1 MYFYRYFCTFI
12 KKIYILKLLDVF
24 LLIRKPSGERV
35 LRERISEPRLK
46 PDPRPSTLERSI
58 EPRTLSLENR
68 QGAPPLPKPRKITRK
83 PRTGEKK
90 EVKII
95 L

>member
-1 MYFYRYFCTFI
+1 LFF
-12 KKIYILKLLDVF
+12 
-24 LLIRKPSGERV
+24 IRKPSGERV

-46 PDPRPSTLERSI
+46 PDPLPSTLERNV
-58 EPRTLSLENR
+58 ETRTLSLENM

-95 L
+95 LL